1 MGLFNLFKKKE
12 EAPAQMPNTTNSL
25 YTLRFAIPFFSVFDK
40 TSPKLKAFPVKL
52 AVGGS
57 VQYRILDLNM
67 CFDNVPLGKMS
78 PAQLEA
84 HVKDSLVSSVKHFI
98 NTIDYLPLLQFE
110 TELMAINDAAK
121 KNLVPQFAEEYGIDL
136 RTFNLSRI
144 TYDEDDPNYKRLY
157 EASAS
162 MADLQGEQALEDQG
176 LDHEHSKRVRDYK
189 EEDELHELEQR
200 KKLRNLVDDDEY
212 ESKLH
217 ELERRKKLR
226 DIGDDDEYES
236 LLHQKRLRDME
247 REDEVKEREHA
258 RDLHDLEKSDEIT
271 ERGDDIIR
279 KHHLRELDL
288 EDEERERNHARE
300 LRDLEKNAKI
310 IERGDDILRK
320 HHLHE
325 LDLEDEDRE
334 RERNRSLRDLEKDQ
348 DMEDFI
354 NNRARVRRRQG
365 LEDDEELIERE
376 SALEMRR
383 HAKELEMRRNENRLR
398 KEDEQDKLDME
409 RKRREL
415 DEEMYARRRATDTG
429 ASLANKLGQGNK
441 PKLER
446 DSRPYLRQRNDG
458 DDLDLGSL

>member
-12 EAPAQMPNTTNSL
+12 DAPAQMPNTTSSL

-40 TSPKLKAFPVKL
+40 TNPKLKAFPVKL

-57 VQYRILDLNM
+57 VQYRILDLDV

-78 PAQLEA
+78 PTQLEA

-162 MADLQGEQALEDQG
+162 MADLQDEQALEDQG

-189 EEDELHELEQR
+189 EEDELHELERR

-226 DIGDDDEYES
+226 DIGDDDEYEN
-236 LLHQKRLRDME
+236 LLHQKHLRDME
-247 REDEVKEREHA
+247 REEEVKEREH
-258 RDLHDLEKSDEIT
+258 
-271 ERGDDIIR
+271 
-279 KHHLRELDL
+279 
-288 EDEERERNHARE
+288 
-300 LRDLEKNAKI
+300 
-310 IERGDDILRK
+310 
-320 HHLHE
+320 
-325 LDLEDEDRE
+325 
-334 RERNRSLRDLEKDQ
+334 NRSLRDLKKDQ
-348 DMEDFI
+348 DMEDLV
-354 NNRARVRRRQG
+354 NERARARRRQG

-446 DSRPYLRQRNDG
+446 DPRPSLRQRNDD